1 MNSDLSKVL
10 VALGEINGKID
21 LLEQKQDARLKYLE
35 KRREE
40 LDTSVRKGVWVV
52 LGTIFTTLTG
62 LVFGKWF

>member
-1 MNSDLSKVL
+1 MGDDLLEIKI
-10 VALGEINGKID
+10 ALGEINGKID
-21 LLEQKQDARLKYLE
+21 LLEQKQDTRLKYLE